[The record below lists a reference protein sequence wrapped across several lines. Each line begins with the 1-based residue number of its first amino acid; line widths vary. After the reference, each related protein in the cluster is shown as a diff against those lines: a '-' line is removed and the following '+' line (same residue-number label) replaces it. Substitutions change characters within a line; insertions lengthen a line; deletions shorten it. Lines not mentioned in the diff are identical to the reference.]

1 MSLNSKVFTR
11 GYGYHVKG
19 SKYYRKYYVSKDL
32 YHVSDNFANQL
43 RKEVPVKR
51 ALEKFL
57 GVIIYKRTG
66 RDYLL
71 VCPFCEQ
78 EARLSTKKNIFK
90 CFRCGAGANNCISLL
105 QRYRGFGFHESA
117 RFIAS
122 RLCIQD
128 NEETARQLNSCRDE
142 NLPF

>member
-1 MSLNSKVFTR
+1 MSLNSKMFTKCR
-11 GYGYHVKG
+11 GYHVKG
-19 SKYYRKYYVSKDL
+19 SKYIRKYYVNKDL
-32 YHVSDNFANQL
+32 YHISDNFANQI

-57 GVIIYKRTG
+57 GAIIYKRAG

-78 EARLSTKKNIFK
+78 EARLSVKKNIFK

-105 QRYRGFGFHESA
+105 QRYRGFEFHESA

-122 RLCIQD
+122 RLYIQD
-128 NEETARQLNSCRDE
+128 IEETARRLNRCRDE